1 MWEGCFLIL
10 EKGLFG
16 FVPGDLLGR
25 DLGIMSKMFSLR
37 ANLWEKS

>member
-1 MWEGCFLIL
+1 MGRLFFNPG
-10 EKGLFG
+10 KGLFG
-16 FVPGDLLGR
+16 FVPGNLLGR